1 VVELVTIG
9 CTQAAVPVD
18 TIEAFAGSSIKSR
31 ASGSVKKFPLTL
43 IGRIN
48 IPYTFPSARLR
59 HNISSLSTMSNRK
72 PSCTYVK
79 PPQALEV
86 PVPTCTITP
95 HGDATST
102 SSTCPH
108 LPAKLWTDIFLYM
121 DLAYLWPSC
130 RSVSRVFQA
139 NIDFV
144 LRSQPIPRLTGIIFK
159 TDFKTLS
166 HFSSDKSIAWFKSG
180 AVPSEPLEWKR
191 CRKLN

>member
-1 VVELVTIG
+1 VAIYKATTTAQQNNRTIHF
-9 CTQAAVPVD
+9 
-18 TIEAFAGSSIKSR
+18 I
-31 ASGSVKKFPLTL
+31 LL
-43 IGRIN
+43 IHCLAQLPFDNCIYSPQHIN

-59 HNISSLSTMSNRK
+59 HNISSLSTMSNGK